1 MIDQLGIAE
10 PIANFLEDNGLLED
24 GTIIRISEL
33 PFDYDQVLS
42 IIYSPSPV
50 PNTAIDVY
58 RQTLDFWVRFSN
70 VKAGYNK
77 LVEVL
82 DLLHKKTNYKI
93 DGFHIYFSLAQGMIN
108 DMGKDEERRQL
119 YKVSLD
125 FMYRRDLSC
134 S

>member
-24 GTIIRISEL
+24 ETIIRISEL

>member
-1 MIDQLGIAE
+1 MTEELGIAE
-10 PIANFLEDNGLLED
+10 SVANFLEDNGVFD
-24 GTIIRISEL
+24 DDTIVRISEL

-42 IIYSPSPV
+42 IIYSPSPR

-58 RQTLDFWVRFSN
+58 RQTLDFWVRFSG

-82 DLLHKKTNYKI
+82 DLLHKKTNYKL
-93 DGFHIYFSLAQGMIN
+93 DGFHVYFSLAQGMIN
-108 DMGKDEERRQL
+108 DMGRDEERRQL

-125 FMYRRDLSC
+125 FMYRKDLSI

>member
-1 MIDQLGIAE
+1 MTEELGIAE
-10 PIANFLEDNGLLED
+10 SLVDFLEDNNITAD
-24 GTIIRISEL
+24 DTIIRISEL

-42 IIYSPSPV
+42 IIYSPSPI

-70 VKAGYNK
+70 PKAGYNK
-77 LVEVL
+77 LVQVL
-82 DLLHKKTNYKI
+82 DLLHKRSNYKI
-93 DGFHIYFSLAQGMIN
+93 DNFHIYFSLAQGMIN

-119 YKVSLD
+119 YQVSLD
-125 FMYRRDLSC
+125 FMYRKDLSI

>member
-1 MIDQLGIAE
+1 MIDELGIAE
-10 PIANFLEDNGLLED
+10 PIAEYLEDNGVTTDE
-24 GTIIRISEL
+24 TIIRISEL

-42 IIYSPSPV
+42 IIYSPSPI

-93 DGFHIYFSLAQGMIN
+93 KGFHIYFSLAQGMIN

-119 YKVSLD
+119 YKVSVDL
-125 FMYRRDLSC
+125 MYRKDLSV